1 MEIIVFLLLIWLFA
15 RIFRRKTKAPLDKW
29 EAYEQAAN
37 KAEKLQKRY
46 DELMMSLPELAGDG
60 SYSQRV
66 RGELAYR
73 DTLDSFIE
81 WLDRY
86 HPWENEINVML
97 ERIEGKKGSEH
108 AVRLEAG
115 NAVIGFIPRE
125 DAGAFGDELKALGGS
140 ARASG
145 RLVRNSDG
153 TNTLSVDV
161 IRPLH
166 VVDKENS

>member
-15 RIFRRKTKAPLDKW
+15 RIFRKKTKGPVDKW
-29 EAYEQAAN
+29 EAFEQAA
-37 KAEKLQKRY
+37 KKSEKLQKRY
-46 DELMMSLPELAGDG
+46 DNYMMSLPELAGDG

-73 DTLDSFIE
+73 ETLDNFIE

-86 HPWENEINVML
+86 HPGENEINVML
-97 ERIEGKKGSEH
+97 EIVEGKNGQEH

-115 NAVIGFIPRE
+115 NAVIGFIPGE
-125 DAGAFGDELKALGGS
+125 DAGAFGNELKALGGT

-145 RLVRNSDG
+145 RLVRNVDG
-153 TNTLSVDV
+153 TNTLSLDV
-161 IRPLH
+161 IRPLR
-166 VVDKENS
+166 VNDTN

>member
-15 RIFRRKTKAPLDKW
+15 RIFRKKTKGPVDKW
-29 EAYEQAAN
+29 EAFEQAA
-37 KAEKLQKRY
+37 KKSEKLQKRY
-46 DELMMSLPELAGDG
+46 DNYMMSLPELAGDG

-73 DTLDSFIE
+73 ETLDNFIE

-86 HPWENEINVML
+86 HPGENEINVML
-97 ERIEGKKGSEH
+97 EIVEGKNGQEH

-125 DAGAFGDELKALGGS
+125 DAGAFGNELKALGGT

-145 RLVRNSDG
+145 RLVRNVDG
-153 TNTLSVDV
+153 TNTLSLDV
-161 IRPLH
+161 IRPLR
-166 VVDKENS
+166 VNDTN